1 MKVKHALITAAG
13 PDSRRLPMQH
23 LNDRQGDWKAAMVIQ
38 LEELFEA
45 GIEEA
50 GVVVG
55 PAERSAYAQLLSG
68 FGARVTLIEQS
79 QPNGYGG
86 AVLCGKDFTAGRPFL
101 LQVSDHLYVSDGD
114 ASCTRQLL
122 AVAAEQGCA
131 VSAVQAT
138 HESHLQFYGTVAG
151 LLCPGRTGLYAVENV
166 YEKPTPTVAEQSC
179 VVPGLRSGFY
189 LCFFGMHVL
198 GPSIF
203 HLLEEEAAKSAGGRI
218 GLTPALARLAGR
230 EKYLAAELHGRR
242 ADLEARFGVLRAQL
256 ALGLAGPA
264 RTELLAIL
272 AEELSLDAAR
282 R

>member
-79 QPNGYGG
+79 QPDGYGG
-86 AVLCGKDFTAGRPFL
+86 AVLCGKEFTAGRPFL
-101 LQVSDHLYVSDGD
+101 LQVSDHLYVSDGE

-151 LLCPGRTGLYAVENV
+151 LLCPGRSGLYAVENV

-203 HLLEEEAAKSAGGRI
+203 HLLEEEMAKSGGGRI

>member
-101 LQVSDHLYVSDGD
+101 LQVSDHLYVSDGE

-138 HESHLQFYGTVAG
+138 HESHLQFYVTVAG
-151 LLCPGRTGLYAVENV
+151 LLCPGRSGLYAVENV

-203 HLLEEEAAKSAGGRI
+203 HLLEEEMAKSGGGRI

>member
-122 AVAAEQGCA
+122 AVAAE
-131 VSAVQAT
+131 
-138 HESHLQFYGTVAG
+138 
-151 LLCPGRTGLYAVENV
+151 R
-166 YEKPTPTVAEQSC
+166 K
-179 VVPGLRSGFY
+179 
-189 LCFFGMHVL
+189 
-198 GPSIF
+198 GPD
-203 HLLEEEAAKSAGGRI
+203 
-218 GLTPALARLAGR
+218 R
-230 EKYLAAELHGRR
+230 EGSFVGAHPRG
-242 ADLEARFGVLRAQL
+242 ADPWR
-256 ALGLAGPA
+256 
-264 RTELLAIL
+264 
-272 AEELSLDAAR
+272 
-282 R
+282 

>member
-13 PDSRRLPMQH
+13 PDSRRLPIQH

-101 LQVSDHLYVSDGD
+101 LQVSDHLYVSDGE

-151 LLCPGRTGLYAVENV
+151 LLCPGRSGLYAVENV

-203 HLLEEEAAKSAGGRI
+203 HLLEEEMAKSGGGRI

>member
-101 LQVSDHLYVSDGD
+101 LQVSDHLYVSDGE

-151 LLCPGRTGLYAVENV
+151 LLCPGRSGLYAVENV

-203 HLLEEEAAKSAGGRI
+203 HLLEEEMAKSGGGRI

>member
-79 QPNGYGG
+79 RPNGYGG
-86 AVLCGKDFTAGRPFL
+86 AVLCGKDFTAGMPFL
-101 LQVSDHLYVSDGD
+101 LQVSDHLYVSESE

-151 LLCPGRTGLYAVENV
+151 LLCPGRSGLYAVENV

-198 GPSIF
+198 APSIF
-203 HLLEEEAAKSAGGRI
+203 HLLEEEMTKSGGGRI

-230 EKYLAAELHGRR
+230 EKYLAAELQGRR